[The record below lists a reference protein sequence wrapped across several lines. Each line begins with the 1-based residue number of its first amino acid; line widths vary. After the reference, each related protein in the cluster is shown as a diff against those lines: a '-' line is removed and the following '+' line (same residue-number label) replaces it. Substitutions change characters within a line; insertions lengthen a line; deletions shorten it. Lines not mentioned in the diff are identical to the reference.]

1 MKGVN
6 VMNNEF
12 DSSKAI
18 KVLCIACI
26 PLVLVFFVGSIYLR
40 NNVSIVNPNATKT
53 DSDNNSAESINDE
66 IRRKYETKR
75 MQIAAETIADWAER
89 QYLLYF
95 VGIGRDIDENFK
107 NVCITN
113 NCISSDGLTASYL
126 SNDVW
131 EMFKSNNDDI
141 KIDEYK
147 SFLVSD
153 DISANNSMSYI
164 IINSSNSKSC
174 VKISTVD
181 NKTYCS
187 SHCTKEQCISNVTE

>member
-1 MKGVN
+1 
-6 VMNNEF
+6 MNNEF

>member
-1 MKGVN
+1 
-6 VMNNEF
+6 MNNEF

-95 VGIGRDIDENFK
+95 VGIGGDIDENFK